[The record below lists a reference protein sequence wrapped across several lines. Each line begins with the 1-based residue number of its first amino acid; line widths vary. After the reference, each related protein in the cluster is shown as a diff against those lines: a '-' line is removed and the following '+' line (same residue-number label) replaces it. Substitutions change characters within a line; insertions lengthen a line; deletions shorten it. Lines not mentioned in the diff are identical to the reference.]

1 MLSVHSHPEF
11 LSFHRRIEFIE
22 SIKLFFLN
30 SLIATHQFDVELNY
44 IYLESLYL
52 GLPLLHNSKYFS
64 SYGQY
69 YTDSETREASS
80 QIDSIVAT
88 PYLEF

>member
-1 MLSVHSHPEF
+1 M
-11 LSFHRRIEFIE
+11 EFIE
-22 SIKLFFLN
+22 SLKLFFLN
-30 SLIATHQFDVELNY
+30 FLIASHQFDVELNY

-52 GLPLLHNSKYFS
+52 GHPLLRNSKYFS
-64 SYGQY
+64 SYGPY
-69 YTDSETREASS
+69 YTDSDTREASS